1 MQNILKFTL
10 PELTHEIK
18 KLGFPGFRAQQIFQS
33 IHKNGITSIDDILLI
48 NKELKEKLK
57 QSFII
62 DYVKPVHTTD
72 STIYDTHKF
81 LFQVHDEV
89 KGTKYKLETVLISEE
104 NRNTV
109 CVSTQVGCNVG
120 CEFCATGKMGFLKN
134 LDPAQIISQVYQVKK
149 ISGKEITNIVFMG
162 MGEPFLNYDN
172 MFKSIMILT
181 DEQGMDLS
189 SKRITVST
197 VGFTGKIRKF
207 ADDLMMDE
215 NKKMKNVKLALSLHS
230 TDSGIREKIIP
241 TASKN
246 PLKEIYAEL
255 SYFYS
260 KTGNKVTYEYIF
272 FGGLNDTDND
282 INRLT
287 KLSKMVPSNINVI
300 PFHPIHFE
308 LDGPLKIFN
317 GIQDKDISLL
327 KTKLNDFIEKLR
339 FNKVIVNLRT
349 SSGIDINAACGQLA
363 VLNQDKVSDPD

>member
-1 MQNILKFTL
+1 MQNLLKYTL
-10 PELTHEIK
+10 LELTEEIK
-18 KLGFPGFRAQQIFQS
+18 KLGFPGFRAKQIFNS
-33 IHKNGITSIDDILLI
+33 LHKNGIMTIDDIKLI
-48 NKELKEKLK
+48 DKPLKEKLK
-57 QSFII
+57 ENYFI
-62 DYVKPVHTTD
+62 DYVKPVFTTD

-81 LFQVHDEV
+81 LFEVHDEF
-89 KGTKYKLETVLISEE
+89 KKTKYKLETVLISEE
-104 NRNTV
+104 SRNTV

-134 LDPAQIISQVYQVKK
+134 LDPAQIVSQVYQVSK

-172 MFKSIMILT
+172 MFKSINILT
-181 DEQGMDLS
+181 DDEGLNLS

-207 ADDLMMDE
+207 ADDLMMNE

-246 PLKEIYAEL
+246 PLKDIYSEL

-260 KTGNKVTYEYIF
+260 TTGNKVTYEYIF
-272 FGGLNDTDND
+272 FGGLNDSEHD
-282 INRLT
+282 ISRLT
-287 KLSKMVPSNINVI
+287 RLSKMIPSNINVI

-317 GIQDKDISLL
+317 NIQDKDISLL

-339 FNKVIVNLRT
+339 ENKVIVNLRT

-363 VLNQDKVSDPD
+363 VLNQGS

>member
-1 MQNILKFTL
+1 MQNLLKFTL
-10 PELTHEIK
+10 EELSDEMR
-18 KLGFPGFRAQQIFQS
+18 KLGAPVFRAKQIFNS
-33 IHKNGITSIDDILLI
+33 LHKLGITSIEEIKLI
-48 NKELKEKLK
+48 DKSLKEKLK
-57 QSFII
+57 EVFII
-62 DYVKPVHTTD
+62 EYVNPVHTTD
-72 STIYDTHKF
+72 SVIYDTHKF
-81 LFQVHDEV
+81 LFEVHDEF
-89 KGTKYKLETVLISEE
+89 KKTKYKLETVLISEE
-104 NRNTV
+104 SRNTV

-120 CEFCATGKMGFLKN
+120 CGFCATGKMGFLKN
-134 LDPAQIISQVYQVKK
+134 LDPAQIVSQVYQVKK

-172 MFKSIMILT
+172 MFKSINILT
-181 DEQGMDLS
+181 DDQGMDLS

-207 ADDLMMDE
+207 ADDLMMNE

-246 PLKEIYAEL
+246 PLKEIYSEL

-272 FGGLNDTDND
+272 FGGLNDTEND

-287 KLSKMVPSNINVI
+287 RLSKMIPSNINVI

-308 LDGPLKIFN
+308 LNGPLKIFN

-327 KTKLNDFIEKLR
+327 KKNLNDFIEKLR
-339 FNKVIVNLRT
+339 ENKVTVNLRT
-349 SSGIDINAACGQLA
+349 SSGVDINAACGQLA
-363 VLNQDKVSDPD
+363 VLDQSRQT